1 MKREEAKE
9 KDLESL
15 IGVRI
20 RGFSSGFSHE
30 GDAVDPVLYLED
42 GRTLYFVEVGC
53 GSVVIEIETP

>member
-20 RGFSSGFSHE
+20 SGFSSGCSLN
-30 GDAVDPVLYLED
+30 GDSLDPVLHLED